1 MPSRRQ
7 GGGERGKRLSEGG
20 ERPPPFAP
28 HADERQQLNPAVPV
42 VHGDH
47 VVQAAVVVEEGADES
62 EARED
67 RRQAENMMHTSPC
80 SCMTLAFAVASL
92 LVALLVGAV
101 VEAAFHRCTPLS
113 GCKGEF
119 LTGDM
124 NVLMCA
130 GAGLCNARGTLSRT
144 SKPVGCVDDDG
155 DGLPNISEGDG
166 DADGDGMPNYLD
178 MDSDNDGVTDAEEE
192 GGDTV
197 LVTCDCAV
205 GWEGQYCESC
215 GPTSTYEGSPFGEL
229 GCWEIASRADVLVA
243 AAAAG
248 DGGADSSGWVR
259 DSGVL
264 DDEGSSFGFAVSAVA
279 GLFVCVALA
288 VCFCCE
294 G

>member
-215 GPTSTYEGSPFGEL
+215 GPTSTLVALMCWSRRRRQVTVAQTAVDGCATA
-229 GCWEIASRADVLVA
+229 GCWTMRAPHLDSRSAQSRVYL
-243 AAAAG
+243 
-248 DGGADSSGWVR
+248 
-259 DSGVL
+259 
-264 DDEGSSFGFAVSAVA
+264 FALLWQCASAVKGDA
-279 GLFVCVALA
+279 DAMSEMGARA
-288 VCFCCE
+288 S
-294 G
+294 